1 MLHAQLLL
9 SDLGKLA
16 KALDD
21 IRGLDGLVRVDGL
34 LFGRHTRQD
43 HQGCNVAV
51 GTECDIRV
59 QAVSNHAC
67 PCWVRVVVGE
77 EAVQHGLV
85 RFTHN
90 HRLSLQSRNQ
100 RLAQRAS
107 SWEDTI
113 RCWESR
119 IIIRKNEVGVL
130 FLVVEVSE
138 CLCEFAVV
146 DVDIESTDDCAD
158 RWVLLD
164 RAEISV
170 SHNNAR
176 ILAGAAGLDAN
187 LLELIDDSRLANDK
201 DTLVLGEVEDIA
213 EVDGCGKRRA
223 EDVFLRGM
231 DTQLFKLFHIV
242 LAGQCAVVGHEHQLL
257 SIFTKELDSVED
269 SVKNMASVPENTI
282 TVEEEGVVFVE
293 EGLVL
298 VDSGE
303 FLRDSC
309 SRWHGDV

>member
-1 MLHAQLLL
+1 MTILQAMRSSAPHFLRIRDNRYKNLL
-9 SDLGKLA
+9 
-16 KALDD
+16 
-21 IRGLDGLVRVDGL
+21 
-34 LFGRHTRQD
+34 
-43 HQGCNVAV
+43 
-51 GTECDIRV
+51 
-59 QAVSNHAC
+59 
-67 PCWVRVVVGE
+67 GE

-176 ILAGAAGLDAN
+176 ILLFV
-187 LLELIDDSRLANDK
+187 K
-201 DTLVLGEVEDIA
+201 DYA
-213 EVDGCGKRRA
+213 R
-223 EDVFLRGM
+223 
-231 DTQLFKLFHIV
+231 
-242 LAGQCAVVGHEHQLL
+242 
-257 SIFTKELDSVED
+257 
-269 SVKNMASVPENTI
+269 
-282 TVEEEGVVFVE
+282 
-293 EGLVL
+293 
-298 VDSGE
+298 
-303 FLRDSC
+303 
-309 SRWHGDV
+309 